1 MRISK
6 EKAADNRTAL
16 IRAASKLF
24 RERGI
29 DGVGVA
35 EISKEAGLTHG
46 ALYAHFRSKEELALE
61 ALSYGLDQANSRM
74 YSATSDGMPDLS
86 RFLDRYLALDA
97 RDDYGN
103 RCAMAASASEI
114 GRQDKAI
121 SARFAEGYMVMVRAF
136 ERQIAQNE
144 PGSDALGRAMVVV
157 ATMIGGLAVA
167 RGAARGN
174 PAVSE
179 QVLQA
184 ARRQLD
190 ELMLA
195 PAHTPVPA
203 PAPAPAPARV
213 DDRPA
218 A

>member
-6 EKAADNRTAL
+6 EKAAENRAAL
-16 IRAASKLF
+16 IKAASKLF

-46 ALYAHFRSKEELALE
+46 ALYAHFKSKEALALE
-61 ALSYGLDQANSRM
+61 ALAYGLEQTNARIYASTR
-74 YSATSDGMPDLS
+74 DGMPDLAGY
-86 RFLDRYLALDA
+86 LDHYLGVEG

-103 RCAMAASASEI
+103 RCPIAASASEI

-121 SARFAEGYMVMVRAF
+121 SARFAEGYMVLARAF
-136 ERQIAQNE
+136 ERQIAASQ
-144 PGSDALGRAMVVV
+144 PGSDALARGMVAVAAMV
-157 ATMIGGLAVA
+157 GGLAVA
-167 RGAARGN
+167 RGAAKGN

-184 ARRQLD
+184 TRRMLD

-195 PAHTPVPA
+195 A
-203 PAPAPAPARV
+203 PK
-213 DDRPA
+213 
-218 A
+218 

>member
-6 EKAADNRTAL
+6 EKAADNRAAL

-61 ALSYGLDQANSRM
+61 ALSYGLDQASSRM
-74 YSATSDGMPDLS
+74 YSSTVDGMPDLA
-86 RFLDRYLALDA
+86 RFLDRYLSLESRDA
-97 RDDYGN
+97 YGD

-114 GRQDKAI
+114 GRQDKGI

-136 ERQIAQNE
+136 ERQIAANE
-144 PGSDALGRAMVVV
+144 PGSDALARAMVVV
-157 ATMIGGLAVA
+157 AAMVGSLAIA
-167 RGAARGN
+167 RGAAKGN

-179 QVLQA
+179 QVLHA
-184 ARRQLD
+184 ARDLVD
-190 ELMLA
+190 ELMR
-195 PAHTPVPA
+195 
-203 PAPAPAPARV
+203 APARTRAHAE
-213 DDRPA
+213 DRPA

>member
-6 EKAADNRTAL
+6 EKAADNRAAL

-61 ALSYGLDQANSRM
+61 ALSYGLDQANARM
-74 YSATSDGMPDLS
+74 FSATVDGMPDLA
-86 RFLDRYLALDA
+86 RFLDQYLSPDS
-97 RDDYGN
+97 RDEYGD

-114 GRQDKAI
+114 GRQDRAI
-121 SARFAEGYMVMVRAF
+121 SARFTEGYMVMVRAF
-136 ERQIAQNE
+136 ERQIAVND
-144 PGSDALGRAMVVV
+144 PGCDALSRAMVVV
-157 ATMIGGLAVA
+157 ATMVGTLAVA
-167 RGAARGN
+167 RGAAKGN
-174 PAVSE
+174 PAVSD

-184 ARRQLD
+184 SRRVLD

-195 PAHTPVPA
+195 DTDERRPVLPSA
-203 PAPAPAPARV
+203 
-213 DDRPA
+213 RPA
-218 A
+218 AVKSIS

>member
-74 YSATSDGMPDLS
+74 YSSTVDGMPDLS
-86 RFLDRYLALDA
+86 RFLDRYLALDN
-97 RDDYGN
+97 RDDYGD

-136 ERQIAQNE
+136 ERQIAQND

-157 ATMIGGLAVA
+157 ATMIGSLAVA
-167 RGAARGN
+167 RGAAKGN

-179 QVLQA
+179 QVLLA

-190 ELMLA
+190 ELML
-195 PAHTPVPA
+195 V
-203 PAPAPAPARV
+203 PAPARV

>member
-46 ALYAHFRSKEELALE
+46 ALYAHFRSKEALALE

-86 RFLDRYLALDA
+86 RFLDRYLAPEC
-97 RDDYGN
+97 RDDYGD

-114 GRQDKAI
+114 GRQDQAI

-136 ERQIAQNE
+136 ERQIAENE

-157 ATMIGGLAVA
+157 ATMIGSLAVA
-167 RGAARGN
+167 RGAAKGN

-179 QVLQA
+179 QVLRA

-195 PAHTPVPA
+195 PAPVPA
-203 PAPAPAPARV
+203 PVHACV

>member
-6 EKAADNRTAL
+6 EKAADNRNAL

-86 RFLDRYLALDA
+86 RFLDRYLALDN
-97 RDDYGN
+97 RDDYGD

-144 PGSDALGRAMVVV
+144 PGSYALGRAMVVV
-157 ATMIGGLAVA
+157 ATMIGSLAVA
-167 RGAARGN
+167 RGAAKGN

-179 QVLQA
+179 QVLLA

-190 ELMLA
+190 ELML
-195 PAHTPVPA
+195 V
-203 PAPAPAPARV
+203 PAPARV

>member
-74 YSATSDGMPDLS
+74 YSSTVDGMPDLS
-86 RFLDRYLALDA
+86 RFLDRYLALDD
-97 RDDYGN
+97 RDAYGD

-144 PGSDALGRAMVVV
+144 PGCDALGRAMVVV
-157 ATMIGGLAVA
+157 ATLIGSLAVA
-167 RGAARGN
+167 RGAAKGN

-179 QVLQA
+179 QVLAA
-184 ARRQLD
+184 ARHHLD
-190 ELMLA
+190 ELML
-195 PAHTPVPA
+195 
-203 PAPAPAPARV
+203 APAPARV